1 MLCNK
6 SDHKKH
12 GFVLVLYLF
21 RDITSFKSE
30 KGDTAKFLSA
40 GFIHKQT
47 STAAVDH
54 RHLKVEVA
62 N

>member
-12 GFVLVLYLF
+12 GFVLHLF
-21 RDITSFKSE
+21 LDVSSFKSE
-30 KGDTAKFLSA
+30 KGDTAKFVRTN
-40 GFIHKQT
+40 FIHKQA
-47 STAAVDH
+47 STAPVDH

-62 N
+62 K